1 MHLFLI
7 LVPLV
12 QIKFMC
18 SNFMNTF
25 KEKKKKDH
33 FHLLECSP
41 AWLQQEIEQDRA
53 SNNLIP
59 HIKMNCADYNRLKP
73 MFYK

>member
-12 QIKFMC
+12 QINFTW
-18 SNFMNTF
+18 SNSMNTF
-25 KEKKKKDH
+25 KEKKKDD
-33 FHLLECSP
+33 FHLLECSR